1 MLKAAIKTFLF
12 ALCAFLALFKPR
24 SNKPAPHIYIVGDLY
39 SESGLGEVTRAVV
52 TSISAHNNYSLINLP
67 MSVESKQKHYKF
79 SGPVVTDLG
88 EGITIFVGN
97 PSILLAALQKL
108 NFLNVIKN
116 YTIGVWFWELE
127 KIPRDWV
134 RAGGL
139 VDEVWAQSSFVAQGF
154 RDSNEKV
161 FVMPFSLDCNVDGD
175 MKFERLEIPSNKYIF
190 LMSFDYLSHVARK
203 NPMAVIKAFS
213 EEFQEE
219 DSVVLIV
226 KSVNRDKV
234 SQKNLID
241 QFFLND
247 HPNIIYLDEYLGKD
261 EMIMLMERA
270 NCYVSLHRSEGLGLG
285 LAEAMSLGT
294 LTVATAYSGNME
306 FMSIANSLLVD
317 YEMAPVISSDYP
329 YSGNNFW
336 ANPINLDARKKLRLA
351 YSDSIGNE
359 GLISRAKSDLSAFNL
374 QRQRDWINIRLKEI
388 L

>member
-1 MLKAAIKTFLF
+1 MFSIFI
-12 ALCAFLALFKPR
+12 LCAFLAVFKFQ
-24 SNKPAPHIYIVGDLY
+24 SKKPSSHIYIVGDLY
-39 SESGLGEVTRAVV
+39 SESGLGEVTRGIIA
-52 TSISAHNNYSLINLP
+52 SLEGQNYSLINLP
-67 MSVESKQKHYKF
+67 MSIQSRQGDYQF
-79 SGPVVTDLG
+79 SAPVVTCLG
-88 EGITIFVGN
+88 EGVTILIGN
-97 PSILLAALQKL
+97 PSILLAALRKL
-108 NFLNVIKN
+108 NIFNLINN

-127 KIPRDWV
+127 NIPKDWV
-134 RAGGL
+134 KAGKL
-139 VDEVWAQSSFVAQGF
+139 VDEVWAQSSFIAQAF
-154 RDSNEKV
+154 LDSNDKV
-161 FVMPFSLDCNVDGD
+161 FVMPFSLDCNNNSI
-175 MKFERLEIPSNKYIF
+175 KNCEKIEIPSDKFIF

-213 EEFQEE
+213 EEFQEA
-219 DSVVLIV
+219 DSVILIV

-234 SQKNLID
+234 SRKNLID
-241 QFFLND
+241 QFFLSD
-247 HPNIIYLDEYLGKD
+247 HPNIIYLDEYLSKD

-285 LAEAMSLGT
+285 LAEAMNLGT

-306 FMSIANSLLVD
+306 FMSITNSLLVD
-317 YEMAPVISSDYP
+317 YEMVPVISSDYP
-329 YSGNNFW
+329 YSGNNLW